1 MKYTIIK
8 REVIEKQKVRIAT
21 LEDLIQ
27 AHKEKIA
34 SLEILVFK
42 LNFNQRDG
50 HGRYINRP
58 KKTTKS

>member
-27 AHKEKIA
+27 AQKEKIA
-34 SLEILVFK
+34 SLEIQVFK
-42 LNFNQRDG
+42 LNFNQRDN
-50 HGRYINRP
+50 HGRYLNRP
-58 KKTTKS
+58 KTSKS